1 MKDMISDYITP
12 VGAIL
17 VALVALL
24 MSAFWLTAIST
35 ERQIEQAV
43 RKDFTAAGY
52 LSRLQVEGEKMRRYE
67 KEAFIHINDSRQ
79 RQVYFN
85 EFDGTYTH
93 LLALLDG
100 MQAPSSPTFTD
111 ADRSEMA
118 QWKLAALF
126 YGSQFTALLNQ
137 ASLGDADKTT
147 AEQRASRT
155 LDFNARIADGKNRF
169 PALLTGTE
177 RMRQQKEAGA
187 QTIAS
192 DIAYLLLMLR
202 ISIALSGLAL
212 AGLLLYLL
220 RPLPAAPRATQA
232 QRRLAP
238 RLGAQAALG

>member
-1 MKDMISDYITP
+1 MKDLIRDHITP
-12 VGAIL
+12 VGATL

-24 MSAFWLTAIST
+24 MTAFWLTASST

-52 LSRLQVEGEKMRRYE
+52 LARLQVEGEKMRRFE

-79 RQVYFN
+79 RQLYFK
-85 EFDGTYTH
+85 EFDATYTH
-93 LLALLDG
+93 LLALLDE
-100 MQAPSSPTFTD
+100 MQAPSSLSFTD

-126 YGSQFTALLNQ
+126 YGSQFTALLRQ
-137 ASLGDADKTT
+137 ASLSDADKATP
-147 AEQRASRT
+147 EQRSNRT

-169 PALLTGTE
+169 RVLLTGTE
-177 RMRQQKEAGA
+177 HMRQRKEAGA

-192 DIAYLLLMLR
+192 DIARLLLVLR

-212 AGLLLYLL
+212 AGLLLFLL
-220 RPLPAAPRATQA
+220 RPAPTATRATEE